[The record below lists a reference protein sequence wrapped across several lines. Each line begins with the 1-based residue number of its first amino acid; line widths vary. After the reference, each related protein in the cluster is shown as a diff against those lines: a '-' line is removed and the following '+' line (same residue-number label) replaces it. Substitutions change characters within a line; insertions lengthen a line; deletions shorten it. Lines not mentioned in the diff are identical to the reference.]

1 MTNMRKKVLLM
12 GKSGSG
18 KTSMRS
24 MIFANYI
31 ARDTRTLGP
40 TMEVEHTHVRLL
52 GGLVLNLWDCGGQEG
67 FMESYFVN
75 QRESIFRNVEV
86 LIYVFDIESREIE
99 KDFAYYESCL
109 EAVNQNS
116 PGAKIFCL
124 IHKTDL
130 VSEKDLAKIF
140 EERREHI
147 QKVTSPVVC
156 SCFATSIWNESL
168 FKAWSKIVYELIP
181 NVKILERSLKQLCE
195 VLEADEVILFER
207 DTFLEIACHSRSP
220 YPDEHRFD
228 KISNIIKH
236 FKLSCAKVGANFT
249 KIELHNQH
257 FSAFIDLFTSK
268 TYIMVIC
275 SDPSIAS
282 SAILLNIRNAR
293 KHFERL
299 EKLEQPHSAIARR

>member
-1 MTNMRKKVLLM
+1 LAELKFLKNLSFFLSLIIVHILL
-12 GKSGSG
+12 
-18 KTSMRS
+18 
-24 MIFANYI
+24 F
-31 ARDTRTLGP
+31 P
-40 TMEVEHTHVRLL
+40 T
-52 GGLVLNLWDCGGQEG
+52 
-67 FMESYFVN
+67 
-75 QRESIFRNVEV
+75 
-86 LIYVFDIESREIE
+86 
-99 KDFAYYESCL
+99 
-109 EAVNQNS
+109 
-116 PGAKIFCL
+116 CL
-124 IHKTDL
+124 I
-130 VSEKDLAKIF
+130 
-140 EERREHI
+140 ERI
-147 QKVTSPVVC
+147 TSPVSC
-156 SCFATSIWNESL
+156 SCFATSIWDESL

-275 SDPSIAS
+275 SDPSICTS
-282 SAILLNIRNAR
+282 LVLN
-293 KHFERL
+293 L
-299 EKLEQPHSAIARR
+299 RRQFKIT

>member
-1 MTNMRKKVLLM
+1 MSNFQLP
-12 GKSGSG
+12 
-18 KTSMRS
+18 TSLC
-24 MIFANYI
+24 
-31 ARDTRTLGP
+31 TL
-40 TMEVEHTHVRLL
+40 VKFSF
-52 GGLVLNLWDCGGQEG
+52 LN
-67 FMESYFVN
+67 VP
-75 QRESIFRNVEV
+75 
-86 LIYVFDIESREIE
+86 LICYH
-99 KDFAYYESCL
+99 Y
-109 EAVNQNS
+109 Q
-116 PGAKIFCL
+116 
-124 IHKTDL
+124 
-130 VSEKDLAKIF
+130 IF

-275 SDPSIAS
+275 SDPSIGKYS
-282 SAILLNIRNAR
+282 FGSVMLLSVACPKEMNW
-293 KHFERL
+293 
-299 EKLEQPHSAIARR
+299 